1 MSSSNVC
8 RMSKE
13 EEIIQYIYLLKE
25 REFIKTGEPIYKA
38 GKSKQLN
45 LGRFSQYPKGSTLY
59 FQLIVPDCDKLERII
74 LHKFKGKYIQRPDIG
89 IEYFQGDVLKMI
101 DDIYWECFEYRKRME
116 NPTPPPKVLYVNFD
130 KFIYNPDDTIKKTY

>member
-8 RMSKE
+8 RMSTEKE
-13 EEIIQYIYLLKE
+13 KEKEIIQYIYLLQE

-74 LHKFKGKYIQRPDIG
+74 LYKFKGKYIQRTDIG
-89 IEYFQGDVLKMI
+89 IEYFQGDVIKMI
-101 DDIYWECFEYRKRME
+101 DDIYWEVFEYRNRLE
-116 NPTPPPKVLYVNFD
+116 PPKVLSVNFD
-130 KFIYNPDDTIKKTY
+130 KFIYNPDDTIKKT